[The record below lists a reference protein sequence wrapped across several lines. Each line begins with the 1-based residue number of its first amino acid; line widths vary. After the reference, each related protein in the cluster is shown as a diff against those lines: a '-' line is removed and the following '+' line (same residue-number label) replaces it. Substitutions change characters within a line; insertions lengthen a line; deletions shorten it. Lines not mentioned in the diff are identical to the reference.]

1 MAVLLALGLVIAWSV
16 LIPGFMD
23 WDDMVTAVIGSLRLT
38 GPVAAVFTA
47 WVALRRRRANRGR
60 VLTPWRAAKAPLG
73 ILAVVI
79 CSFAVTVLLLGL
91 RAALTDRSGHLP
103 IGGLALCVGGLALYV
118 MIGWTAGWVLPFA
131 VTPVLAGIGTY
142 GLFTWV
148 AVGSTW
154 ADRLTPA
161 TRRPYDLFTGA
172 GEVAFTDQTLWLLGL
187 STALLLGWV
196 ALVTRR
202 TLALVAAA
210 VAMVAAGAGAARL
223 VAEPR
228 TVAATERLAS
238 SCQSWPFPVCVRPS
252 MRDGLTEL
260 AGVFTTL
267 ARRLADTPAAFDR
280 VEQRDRDDNA
290 PVPPGVAVVHLD
302 DLGAGFARRAV
313 TEFLDRLAAPCPGT
327 ISNGYRSVIV
337 AWLRGEPLPAGPLPE
352 HRYAAVWFSGLTED
366 QRHNWLRMFY
376 SDFVSCRLQS
386 RHFGGGTRPADPN
399 LVNYPV
405 NPTPAYA
412 PTYPVSPSYHDD
424 PESEHHET
432 PNIGLP
438 HRPGLTPEPIPAAS
452 PGLPPLSDPSPSAI
466 PSAEQPSPLPA
477 SPRPAPGAPATPR
490 HTTNH
495 EPARDSG
502 ERESGRREHRQR
514 EERSGRRRGSISTRD
529 SEGPDRAPTPRDG
542 APIGN
547 TGDTGS
553 TGNTG
558 STRSTGSTGKTGST
572 GNTANT
578 GAARNEAPVRDAG
591 AAAQENGPARD
602 GVPAQTTR
610 PTPAPSSSPGLGLL
624 SGLGG

>member
-131 VTPVLAGIGTY
+131 VTPVLAGVGTY

-154 ADRLTPA
+154 GDRLTPA

-172 GEVAFTDQTLWLLGL
+172 GQVAFTNQTLWLLGL

-210 VAMVAAGAGAARL
+210 IAMLAAGAGAARL

-228 TVAATERLAS
+228 TVAATEGLAS
-238 SCQSWPFPVCVRPS
+238 ACQSWPFPVCVHPS

-260 AGVFTTL
+260 AGAFTTL

-280 VEQRDRDDNA
+280 VEQRNRDDDT
-290 PVPPGVAVVHLD
+290 PVPSGVAAVYLD
-302 DLGAGFARRAV
+302 DLGPGFARRAV
-313 TEFLDRLAAPCPGT
+313 AEFLDHLAAPCPGT
-327 ISNGYRSVIV
+327 ISNGYRSIIV
-337 AWLRGEPLPAGPLPE
+337 AWLRSEPLLPGPLPE
-352 HRYAAVWFSGLTED
+352 HKYAATWFSGLTED

-386 RHFGGGTRPADPN
+386 RHFGGGTRPVDPN

-412 PTYPVSPSYHDD
+412 PAYPISPSFHDD
-424 PESEHHET
+424 PGSEQDAARDA
-432 PNIGLP
+432 GLP
-438 HRPGLTPEPIPAAS
+438 HRPGSAPRPAPATA
-452 PGLPPLSDPSPSAI
+452 PGLPPLPEPSPSAA
-466 PSAEQPSPLPA
+466 PPAEPPSPPPA
-477 SPRPAPGAPATPR
+477 SPRPAPGSSATPR
-490 HTTNH
+490 HPAH
-495 EPARDSG
+495 REPAQ
-502 ERESGRREHRQR
+502 RESGRRGPGTHDWRTGEHRRR
-514 EERSGRRRGSISTRD
+514 EDDGPGRRRGSASARRT
-529 SEGPDRAPTPRDG
+529 EGPDRAAAPDRDSAPTGSSGNSGNNANSGNSGVTRDSGNAGATRDG
-542 APIGN
+542 APAQ
-547 TGDTGS
+547 DS
-553 TGNTG
+553 
-558 STRSTGSTGKTGST
+558 
-572 GNTANT
+572 
-578 GAARNEAPVRDAG
+578 GAVREDR
-591 AAAQENGPARD
+591 PARD
-602 GVPAQTTR
+602 GAPAQTTR
-610 PTPAPSSSPGLGLL
+610 PTPATSPSSGLGLL